1 MWPPA
6 LLQFHIKNAYIIS
19 SGYFLAATQMSNLA
33 YMYKML
39 GQLDKAPVDGKGEE
53 HGKIRLKAGKC
64 CVSYLFIFFPA
75 PVLEIISDN
84 SQ

>member
-1 MWPPA
+1 
-6 LLQFHIKNAYIIS
+6 
-19 SGYFLAATQMSNLA
+19 MSNLA

-84 SQ
+84 FQ